1 MKTFLSRTRLPSAA
15 NAANIPVR
23 LARVALLALAFCGAV
38 SAPAATY
45 TNSTLAPWT
54 NSAAWAGSSGLDTND
69 PTAIISMR
77 PALANP
83 TLTNDYAI
91 VLLNQLLLES
101 NRLTI
106 LSGPGTL
113 LFTNNGTTMPRISI
127 PSSSA
132 SAKLTIRQ
140 PLNVTT
146 TLTVYTYNP
155 SAMTFASNL
164 WGAGSLV
171 ISNMGSGLVT
181 LGGSNA
187 FSGGV
192 TLAAGKLDVRTGW
205 SLGTGPLVI
214 NGTNAALDSGGSAL
228 TLVTTN
234 QQFWNSSFSFGS
246 PVNSMSLTMG
256 PGTVT
261 LGTDVILT
269 VTINTFTVPGAIT
282 GAYGLVKAGPGVFAL
297 GGSNTY
303 SGATIISNGI
313 LKLNAGASLN
323 GTPLIQLAGAATTAD
338 VRSVTFAVQS
348 NQVLQGNGLVQG
360 SVSLNPGAIL
370 TPGNSIG
377 TLTVSSNLNLTSGVS
392 LHFELGATNASDQVL
407 VGKNLA
413 LGGIQFADFLFST
426 NAGFGEG
433 AYNLFDALTLSG
445 SLGSVTNGSIA
456 GMSAYL
462 WTDTGNNNLMLS
474 VIAIPE
480 PTTLLAL
487 GVGLGLL
494 ASFRRRTG

>member
-1 MKTFLSRTRLPSAA
+1 MANSPSMQCHLDSLSMFATSTAA
-15 NAANIPVR
+15 PV
-23 LARVALLALAFCGAV
+23 
-38 SAPAATY
+38 P
-45 TNSTLAPWT
+45 
-54 NSAAWAGSSGLDTND
+54 
-69 PTAIISMR
+69 
-77 PALANP
+77 
-83 TLTNDYAI
+83 
-91 VLLNQLLLES
+91 
-101 NRLTI
+101 
-106 LSGPGTL
+106 
-113 LFTNNGTTMPRISI
+113 
-127 PSSSA
+127 
-132 SAKLTIRQ
+132 
-140 PLNVTT
+140 
-146 TLTVYTYNP
+146 
-155 SAMTFASNL
+155 
-164 WGAGSLV
+164 
-171 ISNMGSGLVT
+171 
-181 LGGSNA
+181 
-187 FSGGV
+187 
-192 TLAAGKLDVRTGW
+192 
-205 SLGTGPLVI
+205 PLVI
-214 NGTNAALDSGGSAL
+214 NGNNVTLDNNGGAALA
-228 TLVTTN
+228 TTN
-234 QQFWNSSFSFGS
+234 QQFWNSSFAAS
-246 PVNSMSLTMG
+246 PLNNLAMG

-269 VTINTFTVPGAIT
+269 VTTNTFTVPGAIT

-303 SGATIISNGI
+303 SGATIISNGV

-338 VRSVTFAVQS
+338 VRSVTFTVQS

-456 GMSAYL
+456 GMSAFL